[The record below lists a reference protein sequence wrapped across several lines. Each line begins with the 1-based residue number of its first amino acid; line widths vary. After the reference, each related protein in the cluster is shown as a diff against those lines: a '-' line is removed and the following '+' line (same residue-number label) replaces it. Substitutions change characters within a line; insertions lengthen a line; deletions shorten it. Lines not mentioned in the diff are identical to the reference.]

1 MNYTESPS
9 DCHNREELSQPIHW
23 YTVISRVKSQSERV
37 SRVLCVWSL
46 WLWGTVAKSTVFMMN
61 DRSQCCESV
70 GHNVS
75 LNAATQLSPP
85 SGRALQGAEVKAILL
100 WLGVEGCVCVC
111 DCVKRINAFHNI
123 ELHSGRWFL
132 IKFKQQHKEKLKYA
146 KTLRHFFSAYARQK
160 YM

>member
-100 WLGVEGCVCVC
+100 WLGVEGGACVWLCEADKCLPQYWAPLREMV
-111 DCVKRINAFHNI
+111 
-123 ELHSGRWFL
+123 L